1 MTTATDLASATR
13 AQLVARLAAVRA
25 ADALAEKL
33 DEAAKLSTW
42 TGAVTRDATTSL
54 ITEITLAPAGGGDG
68 WRLVP
73 HRVDGLISEFVI
85 EQQPEET

>member
-33 DEAAKLSTW
+33 DEAAALSSWIGGINRDPATQL
-42 TGAVTRDATTSL
+42 AV
-54 ITEITLAPAGGGDG
+54 EVTLRPAGGGDG
-68 WRLVP
+68 WRLTP
-73 HRVDGLISEFVI
+73 QRVDGLIASFEI
-85 EQQPEET
+85 SRQPEEA

>member
-42 TGAVTRDATTSL
+42 TGAVTRDATTNLIVEVSL
-54 ITEITLAPAGGGDG
+54 VPAGGGDG

-73 HRVDGLISEFVI
+73 NRVDGLIAEFVI